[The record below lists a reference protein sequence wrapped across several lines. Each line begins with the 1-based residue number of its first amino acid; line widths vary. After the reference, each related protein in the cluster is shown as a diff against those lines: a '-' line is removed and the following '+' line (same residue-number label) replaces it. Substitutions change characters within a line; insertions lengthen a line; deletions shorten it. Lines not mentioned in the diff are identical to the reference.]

1 MERHDVQIVR
11 GAALATVLTVP
22 LAVLLG
28 WLAAAR
34 AGAIGA
40 GAGILLAAAFF
51 SVTVVV
57 VAAAA
62 RVSNELMLPAALGVY
77 LLKLVGLLVAL
88 VLLRGVTAM
97 DRPSFALAVVAGT
110 CVYLVAEV
118 RMALRARIPYAAAG
132 KLGASDGDSA

>member
-1 MERHDVQIVR
+1 LQRHDVQIVR
-11 GAALATVLTVP
+11 GAALATLLTVP

-57 VAAAA
+57 VAAAS

-88 VLLRGVTAM
+88 VLLRGVTVM
-97 DRPSFALAVVAGT
+97 HRPSFALAVVAGT

-118 RMALRARIPYAAAG
+118 RMALRARIPYAVVGDAGAA
-132 KLGASDGDSA
+132 DGDAV

>member
-1 MERHDVQIVR
+1 MQRHDVQIVR

-22 LAVLLG
+22 FAVLLG
-28 WLAAAR
+28 WFAAGR
-34 AGAIGA
+34 SGAFGA

-62 RVSNELMLPAALGVY
+62 RVSNDLMLPAALGVY
-77 LLKLVGLLVAL
+77 LLKLVGLLAAL
-88 VLLRGVTAM
+88 LLLRGSTVM
-97 DRPSFALAVVAGT
+97 HRPSFALAVLAGT

-118 RMALRARIPYAAAG
+118 RLAMRARIPYAVAGDPGAGHRDAA
-132 KLGASDGDSA
+132 